1 MKLSVILKLLADI
14 VKYDV
19 VKNSII
25 LIKRTKKKGSCA

>member
-1 MKLSVILKLLADI
+1 MLKLLADI
-14 VKYDV
+14 VKYD